1 MRRDFVTVL
10 AVVALSIGLEA
21 KGTTVRL
28 TLSGPGLSA
37 PVAIV
42 EPAILDQSN
51 VWEGRF
57 IGATLDAAPR
67 VAAQVYT
74 VRFDVQPPE
83 WMRQAPRAMYT
94 VQLARDARSGELLL
108 YLPGRGDA
116 GYALNVTTMLR
127 DTDDGRWHR
136 PSSTWASSVERYL
149 PRAATTPAAH
159 PPRS

>member
-1 MRRDFVTVL
+1 MRRVLLVAL
-10 AVVALSIGLEA
+10 AVTALSIGLEA
-21 KGTTVRL
+21 KGTTVKL
-28 TLSGPGLSA
+28 TLTGPDLAA
-37 PVAIV
+37 PIEIV
-42 EPAILDQSN
+42 EPAILEQSN
-51 VWEGRF
+51 VWEGSF
-57 IGATLDAAPR
+57 IGVALDTAPR
-67 VAAQVYT
+67 VSASIYT

-116 GYALNVTTMLR
+116 GYALNMTTMLR

-149 PRAATTPAAH
+149 PRAATAPAAY